1 MHRSGTSALTG
12 ALAKAG
18 AFPGAHLMPQ
28 TADNPQGYWECAPVV
43 RFNDRLLTQV
53 GARWDGVVPLPDGW
67 TTLPA
72 VETRRPEALG
82 IIGAEFAEARLAVLK
97 DPRMC
102 RLLPFWLE
110 ILADADYAVS
120 CVLMVR
126 RPAEVAASLAR
137 RDQFAPEKSL
147 ALWLAHLVEAERG
160 SRGLPRTIVSYDALL
175 ADPEGTFSRACDD
188 VSFPLKPEAA
198 QRKAAVDVVR
208 PELKRQQHGT
218 QKPSRE
224 TLASRLDIVLEDGYV
239 KLVAL
244 PSGKDPRGAVETLAA
259 AARSA
264 LAAAVPPWLAE
275 ELAATQMLGQ
285 QHAAEIC
292 TAQRHLEEL
301 AGQVD
306 AARAAHSARDQL
318 EAALRDQVARSERDL
333 SDERTTIASLVAE
346 IDMARVAADDHQQ
359 QIASARANI
368 DALVGELETAR
379 ASIDALLG
387 ELEIA
392 RAGALDQE
400 QQLDAAR
407 SHIEALG
414 EEIAVARRG
423 AESRQLQFESLV
435 ASLED
440 TSRQVVERERR
451 EAALRSDMQRL
462 SEEAGALRSERD
474 ALAPALRETQEAAA
488 AISADRDRLAQLE
501 RGARERGALLDG
513 RIAALQSDVHALRER
528 DKANTAE
535 LARLSA
541 TWYGRLARRLAR
553 RR

>member
-28 TADNPQGYWECAPVV
+28 TADNPQGYWECEPVV
-43 RFNDRLLTQV
+43 RFNDQLLAQV
-53 GARWDGVVPLPDGW
+53 GARWDSVVALANGW
-67 TTLPA
+67 PAIPA
-72 VETRRPEALG
+72 VESRRAEALG
-82 IIGAEFAEARLAVLK
+82 IIGAEFADARLAVLK

-110 ILADADYAVS
+110 ILADAGYAVS

-147 ALWLAHLVEAERG
+147 TLWLAHLVEAERG

-175 ADPEGTFSRACDD
+175 ADPDGTLTRVCDD
-188 VSFPLKPEAA
+188 TSFPLKPGAGQREAA
-198 QRKAAVDVVR
+198 IDAVR
-208 PELKRQQHGT
+208 PELKRQQYRGA
-218 QKPSRE
+218 QNPSRE
-224 TLASRLDIVLEDGYV
+224 TLASRLDIVLEDGYA
-239 KLVAL
+239 KLVDL
-244 PSGKDPRGAVETLAA
+244 PSGRDPRAAVEALAA

-264 LAAAVPPWLAE
+264 IAAAVPPWLAE
-275 ELAATQMLGQ
+275 ELAATQKLGQ
-285 QHAAEIC
+285 RHAAEVC
-292 TAQRHLEEL
+292 AARRHIDDLV
-301 AGQVD
+301 GQVE
-306 AARAAHSARDQL
+306 AARAAHSTRDQV
-318 EAALRDQVARSERDL
+318 EAALRDQVARAERDL
-333 SDERTTIASLVAE
+333 SDERSTIAALVAE
-346 IDMARVAADDHQQ
+346 LDRARVGADDQQQ
-359 QIASARANI
+359 QIVSAQ
-368 DALVGELETAR
+368 

-423 AESRQLQFESLV
+423 AESRQLQVESLV

-440 TSRQVVERERR
+440 TSRQVAEREQR

-462 SEEAGALRSERD
+462 SAEAGALRTERD
-474 ALAPALRETQEAAA
+474 ALAPALRETQEVAA
-488 AISADRDRLAQLE
+488 AISADRDRLAELE

-513 RIAALQSDVHALRER
+513 RIVALQSDVHALRER

-535 LARLSA
+535 LERLSA